1 MRLCEE
7 KVKSGG
13 SQGKVRKI
21 GSDLLFANVRIRF
34 AIRTYGPYPR
44 RYPFEK
50 ITYSGAV
57 TLFDLQAQRYK
68 IMWNFNN
75 HIKVIR

>member
-13 SQGKVRKI
+13 SPEKI

-34 AIRTYGPYPR
+34 AIRTYSLAYKHG
-44 RYPFEK
+44 
-50 ITYSGAV
+50 
-57 TLFDLQAQRYK
+57 LQSNPKERLY
-68 IMWNFNN
+68 
-75 HIKVIR
+75 